1 MDVKIKIYKKVRA
14 VVDGRGK
21 DTGEL
26 YYNPWATPLDLY
38 NNEVYEALNV
48 QLENV
53 AIFEVKWCKKIEA
66 LRQHK
71 KDYYIEF
78 NGEKYEIY
86 AANFKANS
94 KTKVVIKANR
104 ID

>member
-14 VVDGRGK
+14 VVDGRGQ
-21 DTGEL
+21 DTGEE

-38 NNEVYEALNV
+38 NEEVYEALNAK
-48 QLENV
+48 LENV

-78 NGEKYEIY
+78 GGEKYDIY

-94 KTKVVIKANR
+94 KTKVVLKANR